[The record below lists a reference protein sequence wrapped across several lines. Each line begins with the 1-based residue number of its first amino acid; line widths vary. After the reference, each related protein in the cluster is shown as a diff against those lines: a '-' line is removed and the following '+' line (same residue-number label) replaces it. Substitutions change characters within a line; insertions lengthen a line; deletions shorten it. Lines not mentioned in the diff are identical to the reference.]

1 MRNSVRRSLR
11 VPQDFNR
18 CCGLMKQRNCGPL
31 VPETRIRPPS
41 KGARPVP
48 GNSTGSRRLM
58 LLRVIDRRDK
68 FMPEA
73 RSQPDGDQ
81 TLWQRLVEVGVVES
95 AVMRHR

>member
-1 MRNSVRRSLR
+1 
-11 VPQDFNR
+11 
-18 CCGLMKQRNCGPL
+18 
-31 VPETRIRPPS
+31 
-41 KGARPVP
+41 
-48 GNSTGSRRLM
+48 M
-58 LLRVIDRRDK
+58 LLRVIDRRDLETRATHGGVRLCRNEDDDAKYEYVGSTERTLKTHK